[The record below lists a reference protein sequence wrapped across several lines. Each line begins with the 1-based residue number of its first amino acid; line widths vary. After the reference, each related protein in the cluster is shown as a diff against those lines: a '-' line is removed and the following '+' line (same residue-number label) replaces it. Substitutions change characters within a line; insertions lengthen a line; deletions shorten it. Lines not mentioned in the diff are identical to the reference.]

1 MSTIKLGWGTRVG
14 LLYLGFVALIVT
26 LVYKSMQQDFD
37 LVSTDYY
44 NEELKYQ
51 DVIDASRNQATLSS
65 PVVISQRAEEV
76 VMQFPTEFRQ
86 ANITGTAQFY
96 SKIDADWD
104 KKFEIRIIDGICRIP
119 TTTLA
124 ATTYQIK
131 LKWWLDE
138 KPYYQETEIKI
149 VR

>member
-14 LLYLGFVALIVT
+14 LLYLAFVALIVT
-26 LVYKSMQQDFD
+26 LVYKSMQQEFD

-51 DVIDASRNQATLSS
+51 DVIDASNNQAALSS
-65 PVVISQRAEEV
+65 PVTITQQADEI
-76 VMQFPTEFRQ
+76 VMQFPKEFAQ
-86 ANITGTAQFY
+86 SNMTGTAQFY

-104 KKFEIRIIDGICRIP
+104 KKFEVRIVDGVCRMP

-124 ATTYQIK
+124 ATNYQVK
-131 LKWWLDE
+131 LKWWLNE